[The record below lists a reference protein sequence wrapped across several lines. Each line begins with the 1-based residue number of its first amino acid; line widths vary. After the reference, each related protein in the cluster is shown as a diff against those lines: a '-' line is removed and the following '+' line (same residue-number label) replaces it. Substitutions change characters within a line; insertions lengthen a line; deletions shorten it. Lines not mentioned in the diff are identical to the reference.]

1 MNRPVKRQ
9 SQPQDDSQGVPRAQ
23 TKPQARARHERRGYS
38 GNSASIELER
48 QPRNQALITSSTTWR
63 KYVQANWR
71 SLKQLA
77 DNSTLDSPYQK
88 LVMMVFTPVMPNPQ
102 TKLELLRRLLKQF
115 RYSAPLS
122 KRLTEI
128 YRDRDYT
135 RSAEDLAGRDLA
147 PDNLRSDELVG
158 LDWLIV
164 ATGGL
169 DGSANQGA
177 AAIQFAR
184 NLLETMRD
192 KLNYPSAVRV
202 QAGSISAGGHVIFAG
217 QDVNIV
223 AEHYTGSKAALK
235 NYLSAVRSEW
245 NIPTTTIHPA
255 SQHHSPAMLHQ
266 LYTPVDIWT
275 DQRSFHSVGI
285 EELNARR
292 YQAIEKD
299 MGYVRESV
307 FEVISA
313 HALIVI
319 TGAAGTGKSSLCRF
333 IVTALAYACD
343 PRAERQ
349 DKVKGLEM
357 LGASW
362 IHGPILPI
370 YASLRDF
377 CNSEDLFP
385 SSLAGSTSENLL
397 QYVKRSTGKLGD
409 HLEAYLTG
417 TEPLGGNENA
427 RSAQAE
433 QQARPR
439 HEHGASLTQAPAYG
453 SLLVLDGLDEVY
465 EVEDRIILQRIIENW
480 ADRFPSCRVIVTSR
494 TYAYRHDSR
503 WRLSERFASAELAP
517 FTWTQVKTYI
527 ERWYANVA
535 ENRPSAL
542 GGRAVAGKQSE
553 SMAAD
558 LYKAIR
564 ENRALWPLARQPL
577 MLALLTLIHED
588 YKQLPDKRAELYEHT
603 VELLDRWNIPSP
615 ADKLHE
621 KLANINLD
629 RMRAALKLIAF
640 ELHSEQKSY
649 QRYPTIIDRARLLD
663 KLMQQQSQGGGLGA
677 GIEDVLEYL
686 ATRNGILVADSPNL
700 YRFPHLTIQEYLAA
714 CALLEFYD
722 ECEMPAGLRAHSA
735 EGWIFPENIVAL
747 LCHDYARWRNVA
759 LFSGAIIAAG
769 KWQDMRW
776 QLIDEL
782 LPNRLDQS
790 PSEQSLHCISVA
802 AEIWGESWLKS
813 RTRSQ
818 VNIETHLIRCL
829 KLIHRD
835 ERIDA
840 PERANNH
847 AILTRLAKSQPSRP

>member
-1 MNRPVKRQ
+1 MNRPLP
-9 SQPQDDSQGVPRAQ
+9 SPP
-23 TKPQARARHERRGYS
+23 ARAIAAPART
-38 GNSASIELER
+38 ASSQLMIAS
-48 QPRNQALITSSTTWR
+48 PAAWR
-63 KYVQANWR
+63 EFVQANWAR
-71 SLKQLA
+71 LKRQA
-77 DNSTLDSPYQK
+77 DEAALESPYQK
-88 LVMMVFTPVMPNPQ
+88 LVMMVFAPVMPNPS
-102 TKLELLRRLLKQF
+102 TKLALLRRLLSKF
-115 RYSAPLS
+115 RYCQALS

-128 YRDRDYT
+128 YRDRNYT
-135 RSAEDLAGRDLA
+135 RSAEDLARTELLPEKLND
-147 PDNLRSDELVG
+147 DELIG

-169 DGSANQGA
+169 DGSANQGRQ
-177 AAIQFAR
+177 AILFAR
-184 NLLETMRD
+184 NLLEAMREHRD
-192 KLNYPSAVRV
+192 YPSAVRV

-223 AEHYTGSKAALK
+223 AEHYQGSKSALK
-235 NYLSAVRSEW
+235 SYLGSVRSEW

-255 SQHHSPAMLHQ
+255 SQHHTPAMLHQ

-275 DQRSFHSVGI
+275 DQRQFHTVSV

-292 YQAIEKD
+292 YQAIERD

-313 HALIVI
+313 HPLIVI

-370 YASLRDF
+370 YVSLRDF
-377 CNSEDLFP
+377 ASAPDLFP
-385 SSLAGSTSENLL
+385 GSLRAASSENLL
-397 QYVKRSTGKLGD
+397 NYVKSATGNLAP
-409 HLEAYLTG
+409 HLEAYLTQ
-417 TEPLGGNENA
+417 TD
-427 RSAQAE
+427 
-433 QQARPR
+433 
-439 HEHGASLTQAPAYG
+439 APTHG

-465 EVEDRIILQRIIENW
+465 EAKDRVILQRIIENW
-480 ADRFPSCRVIVTSR
+480 ADRFPSCRVIITSR

-517 FTWTQVKTYI
+517 FTWRQVKTYI
-527 ERWYANVA
+527 ERWYKNVA
-535 ENRPSAL
+535 ETRPSVL
-542 GGRAVAGKQSE
+542 GGRAGAAKQAAL
-553 SMAAD
+553 MAVD
-558 LYKAIR
+558 LNQAIR

-640 ELHSEQKSY
+640 ELHTEQQSY
-649 QRYPTIIDRARLLD
+649 QRYPTVIQRARLLD
-663 KLMQQQSQGGGLGA
+663 KLIEQQSLGGGLGA

-686 ATRNGILVADSPNL
+686 ATRNGILVSDAPNL

-714 CALLEFYD
+714 SALIEFYD
-722 ECEMPAGLRAHSA
+722 ECRMPAGLRPASA
-735 EGWIFPENIVAL
+735 EGWTFPENIVAL
-747 LCHDYARWRNVA
+747 LCHDYARWRNVT
-759 LFSGAIIAAG
+759 LFAGAIIAAG

-782 LPNRLDQS
+782 LPTSLDAAL
-790 PSEQSLHCISVA
+790 SEQELHCISVG

-813 RTRSQ
+813 RTRGQ
-818 VNIETHLIRCL
+818 LVIESHLARCL
-829 KLIHRD
+829 RQIHGD

-840 PERANNH
+840 PERANNYSV
-847 AILTRLAKSQPSRP
+847 LAMISRAQSAAPARR

>member
-1 MNRPVKRQ
+1 MT
-9 SQPQDDSQGVPRAQ
+9 QP
-23 TKPQARARHERRGYS
+23 
-38 GNSASIELER
+38 L
-48 QPRNQALITSSTTWR
+48 RNQPASAIKQAETRSPSQMMIASPSAWR
-63 KYVQANWR
+63 GFVQGNWGK
-71 SLKQLA
+71 LKKLA
-77 DNSTLDSPYQK
+77 DQSTLDSPYQK
-88 LVMMVFTPVMPNPQ
+88 LVMMVFTPVMPNPT
-102 TKLELLRRLLKQF
+102 TKLNLLRRLLKKF
-115 RYSAPLS
+115 RYCDALS
-122 KRLTEI
+122 KRMTEI
-128 YRDRDYT
+128 YRDRNYRRT
-135 RSAEDLAGRDLA
+135 AEELAQHELA
-147 PDNLRSDELVG
+147 PEKLSRDEIVG

-177 AAIQFAR
+177 QAIQFAR
-184 NLLETMRD
+184 TLLEAMREYRD
-192 KLNYPSAVRV
+192 YPSAVRV

-223 AEHYTGSKAALK
+223 AEHYHGNKSALK
-235 NYLSAVRSEW
+235 AYLAAVRTEW
-245 NIPTTTIHPA
+245 DIPTTTIHPA
-255 SQHHSPAMLHQ
+255 SQHHTPAALHQ

-275 DQRSFHSVGI
+275 DQRQFHNVGI

-307 FEVISA
+307 FEVIAA

-319 TGAAGTGKSSLCRF
+319 TGAAGTGKSSLCRY
-333 IVTALAYACD
+333 IVTALAFACD

-349 DKVKGLEM
+349 SKVRGLEM
-357 LGASW
+357 LGPSW

-370 YASLRDF
+370 YVSLRDF
-377 CNSEDLFP
+377 ANTPELFP
-385 SSLAGSTSENLL
+385 KTLGEGSANDLL
-397 QYVKRSTGKLGD
+397 EYVKRATGNLAP
-409 HLEAYLTG
+409 HLEAYLTQSDVP
-417 TEPLGGNENA
+417 T
-427 RSAQAE
+427 
-433 QQARPR
+433 
-439 HEHGASLTQAPAYG
+439 HG

-465 EVEDRIILQRIIENW
+465 EEKDRIILQRIIENW
-480 ADRFPSCRVIVTSR
+480 ADRFPNCRIIVTSR

-517 FTWTQVKTYI
+517 FTWKQVRTYI

-535 ENRPSAL
+535 ENRPSVL
-542 GGRAVAGKQSE
+542 GGRAMASKQAAL
-553 SMAAD
+553 MADD
-558 LYKAIR
+558 LNKTIR
-564 ENRALWPLARQPL
+564 ETRALWPLARQPL

-588 YKQLPDKRAELYEHT
+588 YKQLPNKRAELYEHT

-621 KLANINLD
+621 KLAHINLD

-640 ELHSEQKSY
+640 ELHSEQRST
-649 QRYPTIIDRARLLD
+649 QRYPTIIQRARLLD
-663 KLMQQQSQGGGLGA
+663 KLIEQQSLGGGLGA

-686 ATRNGILVADSPNL
+686 ATRNGILVSDAPNL

-722 ECEMPAGLRAHSA
+722 ECKMPAGLHAPGS
-735 EGWIFPENIVAL
+735 EGWTFPQNVVAL
-747 LCHDYARWRNVA
+747 LCHDYARWRNVV
-759 LFSGAIIAAG
+759 LFAGAIIAAG

-782 LPNRLDQS
+782 LPQNVGAALT
-790 PSEQSLHCISVA
+790 EQDLHCISVA

-818 VNIETHLIRCL
+818 FVIESHLVRCL
-829 KLIHRD
+829 RQIHGD

-840 PERANNH
+840 PERANNYS
-847 AILTRLAKSQPSRP
+847 ILAHLLKNQPARA

>member
-1 MNRPVKRQ
+1 MNRQIVTQAPKAIATA
-9 SQPQDDSQGVPRAQ
+9 SQPGPRPAV
-23 TKPQARARHERRGYS
+23 
-38 GNSASIELER
+38 
-48 QPRNQALITSSTTWR
+48 ITTYDAWR

-71 SLKQLA
+71 ALKRQA
-77 DNSTLDSPYQK
+77 DNSALDSPYQK
-88 LVMMVFTPVMPNPQ
+88 LVMMVFTPVMPTPQ
-102 TKLELLRRLLKQF
+102 TKLTVLRRLLKHY

-128 YRDRDYT
+128 YRDRNYGRT
-135 RSAEDLAGRDLA
+135 AEELAAKDLL
-147 PDNLRSDELVG
+147 PEQLTTDELVG

-169 DGSANQGA
+169 DGSANQGDM
-177 AAIQFAR
+177 AIHFAR
-184 NLLETMRD
+184 HLLEYMRD
-192 KLNYPSAVRV
+192 NRDYPSAVRV

-223 AEHYTGSKAALK
+223 AENYTGNKSALK
-235 NYLSAVRSEW
+235 AYLAGVRSEW

-255 SQHHSPAMLHQ
+255 SQHHTPAMLHQ

-307 FEVISA
+307 FEVVSA
-313 HALIVI
+313 HPLIVI

-357 LGASW
+357 LGPSW

-370 YASLRDF
+370 YVSLRDF
-377 CNSEDLFP
+377 CNSENLFP
-385 SSLAGSTSENLL
+385 QSLQQSSSEHLL
-397 QYVKRSTGKLGD
+397 NYVKQSTGKLAD
-409 HLEAYLTG
+409 HLESYLTQ
-417 TEPLGGNENA
+417 TDVPT
-427 RSAQAE
+427 
-433 QQARPR
+433 
-439 HEHGASLTQAPAYG
+439 HGSM
-453 SLLVLDGLDEVY
+453 LVLDGLDEVY
-465 EVEDRIILQRIIENW
+465 EANDRIILQRIIENW
-480 ADRFPSCRVIVTSR
+480 ADRFPSCRIIVTSR

-517 FTWTQVKTYI
+517 FNWEQVKTYI
-527 ERWYANVA
+527 DRWYANVA
-535 ENRPSAL
+535 VNRPSAL
-542 GGRAVAGKQSE
+542 GGRAVALKQSAL
-553 SMAAD
+553 MAND

-640 ELHSEQKSY
+640 ELHSEQQTY
-649 QRYPTIIDRARLLD
+649 QRYPTIINRARLLD
-663 KLMQQQSQGGGLGA
+663 TLLQQQSQDEGLGA

-686 ATRNGILVADSPNL
+686 ATRNSILVADSPNL

-722 ECEMPAGLRAHSA
+722 ECKMPDGLSPQSA
-735 EGWIFPENIVAL
+735 EGWTFPENVVAL
-747 LCHDYARWRNVA
+747 LSHDYARWRNVV
-759 LFSGAIIAAG
+759 LFAGAIIAAG

-776 QLIDEL
+776 QLIEEL
-782 LPNRLDQS
+782 LPDRLLRNL
-790 PSEQSLHCISVA
+790 SEQSLHCISVA

-818 VNIETHLIRCL
+818 FGIEAHLIQCL
-829 KLIHRD
+829 QLIQRD

-840 PERANNH
+840 PERANNQ
-847 AILTRLAKSQPSRP
+847 AVLTKLVRYHSARSKA

>member
-1 MNRPVKRQ
+1 MNRQIPPSPANAITAKARAAPSQMMITSPAAWRKFVQSNWANLKRQ
-9 SQPQDDSQGVPRAQ
+9 ADSA
-23 TKPQARARHERRGYS
+23 A
-38 GNSASIELER
+38 
-48 QPRNQALITSSTTWR
+48 
-63 KYVQANWR
+63 
-71 SLKQLA
+71 
-77 DNSTLDSPYQK
+77 LDSPYQK
-88 LVMMVFTPVMPNPQ
+88 LVMMVFVPVMPNP
-102 TKLELLRRLLKQF
+102 TSKLTLLRRLLKKY
-115 RYSAPLS
+115 RYCEALS
-122 KRLTEI
+122 KRMTEI
-128 YRDRDYT
+128 YRDRNYS
-135 RSAEDLAGRDLA
+135 RSAEDLARNDLV
-147 PDNLRSDELVG
+147 PEKLDTEELIG

-169 DGSANQGA
+169 DGSANQGRQ
-177 AAIQFAR
+177 AIQFAR
-184 NLLETMRD
+184 NLLETMREQRD
-192 KLNYPSAVRV
+192 YPSAVRV

-223 AEHYTGSKAALK
+223 AEHYHGNKSALK
-235 NYLSAVRSEW
+235 AYLAAVRSEW

-255 SQHHSPAMLHQ
+255 SQHHTPAMLHQ

-275 DQRSFHSVGI
+275 DQRQFHAVSD

-292 YQAIEKD
+292 FQAIERD

-307 FEVISA
+307 LEVISA
-313 HALIVI
+313 HPLIVI

-333 IVTALAYACD
+333 IVSALAYACD

-370 YASLRDF
+370 YVSLRDF
-377 CNSEDLFP
+377 ANSPELFP
-385 SSLAGSTSENLL
+385 KSLSAATSEPLLNYVQSATGNLAP
-397 QYVKRSTGKLGD
+397 
-409 HLEAYLTG
+409 HLEAYLTQ
-417 TEPLGGNENA
+417 TDVPT
-427 RSAQAE
+427 
-433 QQARPR
+433 
-439 HEHGASLTQAPAYG
+439 HG
-453 SLLVLDGLDEVY
+453 SLIVLDGLDEVY
-465 EVEDRIILQRIIENW
+465 EERDRVILQRIIENW
-480 ADRFPSCRVIVTSR
+480 VDRFPNCRVIVTSR

-517 FTWTQVKTYI
+517 FTWKQVKTYI

-535 ENRPSAL
+535 ETRPSVL
-542 GGRAVAGKQSE
+542 GGRAVAAKQGAL
-553 SMAAD
+553 MAAD
-558 LYKAIR
+558 LNKAIR

-621 KLANINLD
+621 KLANIDLD

-640 ELHSEQKSY
+640 ELHSEQQTY
-649 QRYPTIIDRARLLD
+649 QRYPTIIQRARLLD
-663 KLMQQQSQGGGLGA
+663 KLIEQQSLGSGLGA

-686 ATRNGILVADSPNL
+686 ATRNGILVSDAPNL

-714 CALLEFYD
+714 SALIEFYD
-722 ECEMPAGLRAHSA
+722 ECRMPPELRPASA
-735 EGWIFPENIVAL
+735 EGWTFPENIVAL
-747 LCHDYARWRNVA
+747 LCHDYARWRNVV
-759 LFSGAIIAAG
+759 LFAGAIIAAG

-782 LPNRLDQS
+782 LPTRLNG
-790 PSEQSLHCISVA
+790 PLAEQVLHCISVA

-818 VNIETHLIRCL
+818 LIIETHLARCL
-829 KLIHRD
+829 RHIHGD

-840 PERANNH
+840 PERANNY
-847 AILTRLAKSQPSRP
+847 AVLSLIARSQASRA

>member
-1 MNRPVKRQ
+1 MNRPIQQYPAKAITRSAQSAPSQMMITSPAAWRSFVQTNWAQLKRQ
-9 SQPQDDSQGVPRAQ
+9 ADSA
-23 TKPQARARHERRGYS
+23 A
-38 GNSASIELER
+38 LE
-48 QPRNQALITSSTTWR
+48 
-63 KYVQANWR
+63 
-71 SLKQLA
+71 
-77 DNSTLDSPYQK
+77 SPYQK
-88 LVMMVFTPVMPNPQ
+88 LVMMVFAPVMPNPS
-102 TKLELLRRLLKQF
+102 TKLTLLRRLLKKF
-115 RYSAPLS
+115 RYCESLS
-122 KRLTEI
+122 KRMTEI
-128 YRDRDYT
+128 YRDRNYGRT
-135 RSAEDLAGRDLA
+135 AEELARNELVA
-147 PDNLRSDELVG
+147 EKLNTDELTG

-169 DGSANQGA
+169 DGSANQGRQ
-177 AAIQFAR
+177 AIQFAR
-184 NLLETMRD
+184 NLLETMREQRD
-192 KLNYPSAVRV
+192 YPSAVRV

-223 AEHYTGSKAALK
+223 AEHYHGNKSALK
-235 NYLSAVRSEW
+235 AYLAAVRSEW

-255 SQHHSPAMLHQ
+255 SQHHTPAMLHQ

-275 DQRSFHSVGI
+275 DQRQFHNVGD

-292 YQAIEKD
+292 YQAIERD

-313 HALIVI
+313 NPLIVI

-370 YASLRDF
+370 YVSLRDF
-377 CNSEDLFP
+377 ASSPDLFP
-385 SSLAGSTSENLL
+385 KSLGAASSEQLL
-397 QYVKRSTGKLGD
+397 NYVKNATGNLAP
-409 HLEAYLTG
+409 HLEAYLTQSDVP
-417 TEPLGGNENA
+417 T
-427 RSAQAE
+427 
-433 QQARPR
+433 
-439 HEHGASLTQAPAYG
+439 HG
-453 SLLVLDGLDEVY
+453 SLIVLDGLDEVY
-465 EVEDRIILQRIIENW
+465 EENDRIILQRIIENW
-480 ADRFPSCRVIVTSR
+480 ADRFPSCRTIVTSR

-517 FTWTQVKTYI
+517 FTWQQVKSYI

-535 ENRPSAL
+535 ETRPSVL
-542 GGRAVAGKQSE
+542 GGRAVAVKQGAL
-553 SMAAD
+553 MAAD
-558 LYKAIR
+558 LNQAIR

-640 ELHSEQKSY
+640 ELHSEQQTY
-649 QRYPTIIDRARLLD
+649 QRYPTIVQRARLLD
-663 KLMQQQSQGGGLGA
+663 KLIEQQSFGGGLGA

-686 ATRNGILVADSPNL
+686 ATRNGILVSDAPNL

-714 CALLEFYD
+714 SALIEFYD
-722 ECEMPAGLRAHSA
+722 ECRMPSGLRSHNA
-735 EGWIFPENIVAL
+735 EGWTFPENIVAL

-759 LFSGAIIAAG
+759 LFAGAIIAAG

-782 LPNRLDQS
+782 LPTRLDA
-790 PSEQSLHCISVA
+790 PLSEQELHCISVG

-818 VNIETHLIRCL
+818 LVIETHLVRCL
-829 KLIHRD
+829 RHIHGD

-840 PERANNH
+840 PERANNY
-847 AILTRLAKSQPSRP
+847 AVLAQIKRGQAARA

>member
-1 MNRPVKRQ
+1 MDKSAGQ
-9 SQPQDDSQGVPRAQ
+9 QPPRTIAKAAQ
-23 TKPQARARHERRGYS
+23 PARS
-38 GNSASIELER
+38 
-48 QPRNQALITSSTTWR
+48 PALITSSPIWR
-63 KYVQANWR
+63 KFVQTNWR
-71 SLKQLA
+71 GLKRLA
-77 DNSTLDSPYQK
+77 DKSTLGSPYQK
-88 LVMMVFTPVMPNPQ
+88 LVMMVFTPVMPNPK
-102 TKLELLRRLLKQF
+102 TKLTVLRRLLKQF

-135 RSAEDLAGRDLA
+135 RTAEHLASEELA
-147 PDNLRSDELVG
+147 PANLNTEELIG

-169 DGSANQGA
+169 DGSAEQGTM
-177 AAIQFAR
+177 AIQFAR
-184 NLLETMRD
+184 NLLETMRENRD
-192 KLNYPSAVRV
+192 YPSAVRV
-202 QAGSISAGGHVIFAG
+202 QAGTISAGGHVIFAG

-223 AEHYTGSKAALK
+223 ADHYTGNKAALK
-235 NYLSAVRSEW
+235 SYLAAVRTEW

-255 SQHHSPAMLHQ
+255 SQHHTPAMLHQ

-275 DQRSFHSVGI
+275 DQRSFNSVGI

-307 FEVISA
+307 LEVISA
-313 HALIVI
+313 HPHIVI

-343 PRAERQ
+343 PRAERH
-349 DKVKGLEM
+349 DKVKGLDM

-370 YASLRDF
+370 YVSLRDF
-377 CNSEDLFP
+377 CNTEESFP
-385 SSLAGSTSENLL
+385 RSLAASSSENLL
-397 QYVKRSTGKLGD
+397 NYIKGTTGNLAD
-409 HLEAYLTG
+409 HLEAYLTQ
-417 TEPLGGNENA
+417 TDVPT
-427 RSAQAE
+427 
-433 QQARPR
+433 
-439 HEHGASLTQAPAYG
+439 HG

-465 EVEDRIILQRIIENW
+465 EADDRIILQRIIENW
-480 ADRFPSCRVIVTSR
+480 ADRFPNCRVIVTSR

-517 FTWTQVKTYI
+517 FTWNQVKTYI

-535 ENRPSAL
+535 ETRPSVL
-542 GGRAVAGKQSE
+542 GGRFIAEKHAA
-553 SMAAD
+553 SMATD
-558 LYKAIR
+558 LYKTIR
-564 ENRALWPLARQPL
+564 ENRSLWPLARQPL

-621 KLANINLD
+621 KLSNINLD

-640 ELHSEQKSY
+640 ELHSEQQTY

-663 KLMQQQSQGGGLGA
+663 KLLQQQSQGGGLGA

-686 ATRNGILVADSPNL
+686 ATRNSILVADSHNL

-722 ECEMPAGLRAHSA
+722 ECKMPAGLPAPSTD
-735 EGWIFPENIVAL
+735 GWTFPENIVAL
-747 LCHDYARWRNVA
+747 LCHDYARWRNVV
-759 LFSGAIIAAG
+759 LFAGAIIAAG

-782 LPNRLDQS
+782 LPTTLDQCLT
-790 PSEQSLHCISVA
+790 EQTLHCISVA

-818 VNIETHLIRCL
+818 FIIEAHLIRCL
-829 KLIHRD
+829 RLIDGD

-840 PERANNH
+840 PERATNQ
-847 AILTRLAKSQPSRP
+847 AILTKIAKHQAARKQQ

>member
-1 MNRPVKRQ
+1 MNRPIQQDPAKALTRSAQSAPSQMMITSPAAWRSFVQTNWAHLKRQ
-9 SQPQDDSQGVPRAQ
+9 
-23 TKPQARARHERRGYS
+23 
-38 GNSASIELER
+38 
-48 QPRNQALITSSTTWR
+48 
-63 KYVQANWR
+63 
-71 SLKQLA
+71 A
-77 DNSTLDSPYQK
+77 DNAALESPYQK
-88 LVMMVFTPVMPNPQ
+88 LVMMVFAPVMPNPS
-102 TKLELLRRLLKQF
+102 TKLTLLRRLLKKF
-115 RYSAPLS
+115 RYCESLS
-122 KRLTEI
+122 KRMTEI
-128 YRDRDYT
+128 YRDRNYART
-135 RSAEDLAGRDLA
+135 AEELARNELVADKL
-147 PDNLRSDELVG
+147 NTDELIG

-169 DGSANQGA
+169 DGSANQGRQ
-177 AAIQFAR
+177 AIQFAR
-184 NLLETMRD
+184 NLLETMREQGD
-192 KLNYPSAVRV
+192 YPSAVRV

-223 AEHYTGSKAALK
+223 AEHYHGNKSALK
-235 NYLSAVRSEW
+235 AYLAAVRSEW

-255 SQHHSPAMLHQ
+255 SQHHTPAMLHQ

-275 DQRSFHSVGI
+275 DQRQFHNVGD

-292 YQAIEKD
+292 YQAIERD

-313 HALIVI
+313 NPLVVI
-319 TGAAGTGKSSLCRF
+319 TGAAGTGKSSLCRY

-370 YASLRDF
+370 YVSLRDF
-377 CNSEDLFP
+377 ANSPDLFP
-385 SSLAGSTSENLL
+385 KSLSAASSEQLL
-397 QYVKRSTGKLGD
+397 HYVKNATGNLAP
-409 HLEAYLTG
+409 HLEAYLTQSDVP
-417 TEPLGGNENA
+417 T
-427 RSAQAE
+427 
-433 QQARPR
+433 
-439 HEHGASLTQAPAYG
+439 HG
-453 SLLVLDGLDEVY
+453 SLIVLDGLDEVY
-465 EVEDRIILQRIIENW
+465 DENDRIILQRIIENW
-480 ADRFPSCRVIVTSR
+480 ADRFPSCRIIVTSR

-517 FTWTQVKTYI
+517 FTWQQVKSYI

-535 ENRPSAL
+535 ETRPSVL
-542 GGRAVAGKQSE
+542 GGRAVAARQGAL
-553 SMAAD
+553 MAAD
-558 LYKAIR
+558 LNQAIR

-621 KLANINLD
+621 KLASINLD

-640 ELHSEQKSY
+640 ELHSEQKTY
-649 QRYPTIIDRARLLD
+649 QRYPTIIQRARLLD
-663 KLMQQQSQGGGLGA
+663 KLIEQQSFGGGLGA

-686 ATRNGILVADSPNL
+686 ATRNSILVSDAPNL

-714 CALLEFYD
+714 SALIEFYD
-722 ECEMPAGLRAHSA
+722 ECRMPAGLRPFNA
-735 EGWIFPENIVAL
+735 EGWTFPENIVAL

-759 LFSGAIIAAG
+759 LFAGAIIAAG

-782 LPNRLDQS
+782 LPTRLDA
-790 PSEQSLHCISVA
+790 PLSEQELHCISVG

-818 VNIETHLIRCL
+818 LVIETHLVRCL
-829 KLIHRD
+829 RHIHGD

-840 PERANNH
+840 PERANNY
-847 AILTRLAKSQPSRP
+847 AVLAQISRNQAARA

>member
-1 MNRPVKRQ
+1 MNRPIQKYPAKAIVRTAETAP
-9 SQPQDDSQGVPRAQ
+9 SQMMITTPA
-23 TKPQARARHERRGYS
+23 AWRGF
-38 GNSASIELER
+38 
-48 QPRNQALITSSTTWR
+48 
-63 KYVQANWR
+63 VQANWAQ
-71 SLKQLA
+71 LKRQA
-77 DNSTLDSPYQK
+77 DDAVLDSPYQK
-88 LVMMVFTPVMPNPQ
+88 LVMMVFAPVMPNPN
-102 TKLELLRRLLKQF
+102 TKLTLLRRLLKKF
-115 RYSAPLS
+115 RYCESLS
-122 KRLTEI
+122 KRMTEI
-128 YRDRDYT
+128 YRDRNYART
-135 RSAEDLAGRDLA
+135 AEELARS
-147 PDNLRSDELVG
+147 ELVPDKLNTDEQIG

-169 DGSANQGA
+169 DGSANQGRQ
-177 AAIQFAR
+177 AIQFAR
-184 NLLETMRD
+184 NLLEAMREHSD
-192 KLNYPSAVRV
+192 YPSAVRV

-223 AEHYTGSKAALK
+223 AEHYHGNKSALK
-235 NYLSAVRSEW
+235 AYLAAVRSEW

-266 LYTPVDIWT
+266 LYTPADIWT
-275 DQRSFHSVGI
+275 DQRQFHNVGD

-292 YQAIEKD
+292 YQAIERD

-313 HALIVI
+313 NPLIVI
-319 TGAAGTGKSSLCRF
+319 TGAAGTGKSSLGRF

-370 YASLRDF
+370 YVSLRDF
-377 CNSEDLFP
+377 ASSPDLFP
-385 SSLAGSTSENLL
+385 KSLAAASSEQLL
-397 QYVKRSTGKLGD
+397 HYVKTATGNLAP
-409 HLEAYLTG
+409 HLEAYLTQSDVP
-417 TEPLGGNENA
+417 T
-427 RSAQAE
+427 
-433 QQARPR
+433 
-439 HEHGASLTQAPAYG
+439 HG
-453 SLLVLDGLDEVY
+453 SLIVLDGLDEVY
-465 EVEDRIILQRIIENW
+465 EESDRVILQRIIENW
-480 ADRFPSCRVIVTSR
+480 ADRFPSCRIIVTSR

-517 FTWTQVKTYI
+517 FTWQQVKSYI

-535 ENRPSAL
+535 ETRPGVL
-542 GGRAVAGKQSE
+542 GGRAVAARQGAL
-553 SMAAD
+553 MAAD
-558 LYKAIR
+558 LNQAIR

-640 ELHSEQKSY
+640 ELHSEQQTY
-649 QRYPTIIDRARLLD
+649 QRYPTIVQRARLLD
-663 KLMQQQSQGGGLGA
+663 KLIEQQSFGGGLGA

-686 ATRNGILVADSPNL
+686 ATRNGILVSDAPNL

-714 CALLEFYD
+714 SALIEFYD
-722 ECEMPAGLRAHSA
+722 ECRMPFGLRPHSA
-735 EGWIFPENIVAL
+735 EGWTFPENIVAL

-759 LFSGAIIAAG
+759 LFAGAIIAAG

-782 LPNRLDQS
+782 LPTRLDA
-790 PSEQSLHCISVA
+790 PLSEQELHCISVG

-818 VNIETHLIRCL
+818 LVIERHLVRCL
-829 KLIHRD
+829 RHIHGD

-840 PERANNH
+840 PERANNY
-847 AILTRLAKSQPSRP
+847 AVLAQITRSQAARA

>member
-1 MNRPVKRQ
+1 MNRPVQKYPAKAITAPARTAPSQMMITSPAAWRSFVQTNWSDLKRQ
-9 SQPQDDSQGVPRAQ
+9 
-23 TKPQARARHERRGYS
+23 
-38 GNSASIELER
+38 
-48 QPRNQALITSSTTWR
+48 
-63 KYVQANWR
+63 
-71 SLKQLA
+71 A
-77 DNSTLDSPYQK
+77 DNAGLESPYQK
-88 LVMMVFTPVMPNPQ
+88 LVMMVFAPVMPNPT
-102 TKLELLRRLLKQF
+102 TKLTLLRRLLKKF
-115 RYSAPLS
+115 RYCESLS
-122 KRLTEI
+122 KRMTTV
-128 YRDRDYT
+128 YRDRNYSRT
-135 RSAEDLAGRDLA
+135 AEDLARNELL
-147 PDNLRSDELVG
+147 PEKLNSDELIG

-169 DGSANQGA
+169 DGSANQGRQ
-177 AAIQFAR
+177 AIQFAR
-184 NLLETMRD
+184 NLLETMREYRD
-192 KLNYPSAVRV
+192 YPSAVRV

-223 AEHYTGSKAALK
+223 AERYHGNKSALK
-235 NYLSAVRSEW
+235 GYLAAVRSEW

-255 SQHHSPAMLHQ
+255 SQHHTPTMLHQ

-275 DQRSFHSVGI
+275 DQRQFHNVGV

-292 YQAIEKD
+292 YQAIERD
-299 MGYVRESV
+299 MDYVRESV

-313 HALIVI
+313 HPLIVI

-343 PRAERQ
+343 PRAEQQ

-370 YASLRDF
+370 YVSLRDF
-377 CNSEDLFP
+377 ANTPDLFP
-385 SSLAGSTSENLL
+385 KSLSAASSEQLL
-397 QYVKRSTGKLGD
+397 NYVKNATGNLAP
-409 HLEAYLTG
+409 HLEAYLTQSDVP
-417 TEPLGGNENA
+417 T
-427 RSAQAE
+427 
-433 QQARPR
+433 
-439 HEHGASLTQAPAYG
+439 HG

-465 EVEDRIILQRIIENW
+465 EEKDRIILQRIIENW
-480 ADRFPSCRVIVTSR
+480 ANRFPNCRIIVTSR

-517 FTWTQVKTYI
+517 FTWQQVKTYI

-535 ENRPSAL
+535 ETRPSVL
-542 GGRAVAGKQSE
+542 GGRAVAAKQGAL
-553 SMAAD
+553 MAAD
-558 LYKAIR
+558 LNQAIR

-640 ELHSEQKSY
+640 ELHSEQQSY
-649 QRYPTIIDRARLLD
+649 QRYPTIIQRARLLD
-663 KLMQQQSQGGGLGA
+663 KLIEQQSLGGGLGA

-686 ATRNGILVADSPNL
+686 ATRNGILVSDAPDL

-714 CALLEFYD
+714 SALIEFYD
-722 ECEMPAGLRAHSA
+722 ECRMPPELRPDSA
-735 EGWIFPENIVAL
+735 EGWTFPENIVAL
-747 LCHDYARWRNVA
+747 LCHDYARWRNVV
-759 LFSGAIIAAG
+759 LFAGAIIAAG

-782 LPNRLDQS
+782 LPTRLNG
-790 PSEQSLHCISVA
+790 PLSEQALHCISVG

-813 RTRSQ
+813 RTRGQ
-818 VNIETHLIRCL
+818 LIIEAHLVRCL
-829 KLIHRD
+829 HHIHGD

-840 PERANNH
+840 PERANNY
-847 AILTRLAKSQPSRP
+847 AVLSLISRSQATRA

>member
-1 MNRPVKRQ
+1 MT
-9 SQPQDDSQGVPRAQ
+9 QP
-23 TKPQARARHERRGYS
+23 
-38 GNSASIELER
+38 L
-48 QPRNQALITSSTTWR
+48 RNQPASAIKQAETRSPSQMMIASPSAWR
-63 KYVQANWR
+63 GFVQGNWVK
-71 SLKQLA
+71 LKKLA
-77 DNSTLDSPYQK
+77 DQSTLDSPYQK
-88 LVMMVFTPVMPNPQ
+88 LVMMVFTPVMPNPT
-102 TKLELLRRLLKQF
+102 TKLNLLRRLLKKF
-115 RYSAPLS
+115 RYCDALS
-122 KRLTEI
+122 KRMTEI
-128 YRDRDYT
+128 YRDRNYRRT
-135 RSAEDLAGRDLA
+135 AEELARHELA
-147 PDNLRSDELVG
+147 PEKLSRDEIVG

-177 AAIQFAR
+177 QAIQFAR
-184 NLLETMRD
+184 TLLEAMREYRD
-192 KLNYPSAVRV
+192 YPSAVRV

-223 AEHYTGSKAALK
+223 AEHYHGNKSALK
-235 NYLSAVRSEW
+235 AYLAAVRTEW
-245 NIPTTTIHPA
+245 DIPTTTIHPA
-255 SQHHSPAMLHQ
+255 SQHHTPAALHQ

-275 DQRSFHSVGI
+275 DQRQFHNVGI

-307 FEVISA
+307 FEVIAA

-319 TGAAGTGKSSLCRF
+319 TGAAGTGKSSLCRY
-333 IVTALAYACD
+333 IVTALAFACD

-349 DKVKGLEM
+349 SKVRGLEM
-357 LGASW
+357 LGPSW

-370 YASLRDF
+370 YVSLRDF
-377 CNSEDLFP
+377 ANTPELFP
-385 SSLAGSTSENLL
+385 KTLGEGSANHLL
-397 QYVKRSTGKLGD
+397 EYVKRATGNLAP
-409 HLEAYLTG
+409 HLEAYLTQSDVP
-417 TEPLGGNENA
+417 T
-427 RSAQAE
+427 
-433 QQARPR
+433 
-439 HEHGASLTQAPAYG
+439 HG

-465 EVEDRIILQRIIENW
+465 EEKDRIILQRIIENW
-480 ADRFPSCRVIVTSR
+480 ADRFPNCRIIVTSR

-517 FTWTQVKTYI
+517 FTWKQVRTYI

-535 ENRPSAL
+535 ENRPSVL
-542 GGRAVAGKQSE
+542 GGRAMASKQAAL
-553 SMAAD
+553 MADD
-558 LYKAIR
+558 LNKTIR
-564 ENRALWPLARQPL
+564 ETRALWPLARQPL

-588 YKQLPDKRAELYEHT
+588 YKQLPNKRAELYEHT

-621 KLANINLD
+621 KLAHINLD

-640 ELHSEQKSY
+640 ELHSEQRST
-649 QRYPTIIDRARLLD
+649 QRYPTIIQRARLLD
-663 KLMQQQSQGGGLGA
+663 KLIEQQSLGGGLGA

-686 ATRNGILVADSPNL
+686 ATRNGILVSDAPNL

-722 ECEMPAGLRAHSA
+722 ECKMPAGLHAPGS
-735 EGWIFPENIVAL
+735 EGWTFPQNVVAL
-747 LCHDYARWRNVA
+747 LCHDYARWRNVV
-759 LFSGAIIAAG
+759 LFAGAIIAAG

-782 LPNRLDQS
+782 LPQNVGAALT
-790 PSEQSLHCISVA
+790 EQDLHCISVA

-818 VNIETHLIRCL
+818 FVIESHLVRCL
-829 KLIHRD
+829 RQIHGD

-840 PERANNH
+840 PERANNYS
-847 AILTRLAKSQPSRP
+847 ILAHLLKNQPARA

>member
-1 MNRPVKRQ
+1 MNRPIQQYPAKALARSTQSAPSQMMIASPAAWRSFVQTNWAQLKRQ
-9 SQPQDDSQGVPRAQ
+9 ADSA
-23 TKPQARARHERRGYS
+23 A
-38 GNSASIELER
+38 LE
-48 QPRNQALITSSTTWR
+48 
-63 KYVQANWR
+63 
-71 SLKQLA
+71 
-77 DNSTLDSPYQK
+77 SPYQK
-88 LVMMVFTPVMPNPQ
+88 LVMMVFAPVMPNPS
-102 TKLELLRRLLKQF
+102 TKLTLLRRLLKKF
-115 RYSAPLS
+115 RYCDSLS
-122 KRLTEI
+122 KRMTEI
-128 YRDRDYT
+128 YRDRNYART
-135 RSAEDLAGRDLA
+135 AEELARNELVA
-147 PDNLRSDELVG
+147 EKLNTDELIG

-169 DGSANQGA
+169 DGSANQGRQ
-177 AAIQFAR
+177 AIQFAR
-184 NLLETMRD
+184 NLLETMREQRD
-192 KLNYPSAVRV
+192 YPSAVRV

-223 AEHYTGSKAALK
+223 AERYHGNKSALK
-235 NYLSAVRSEW
+235 AYLAAVRSEW

-255 SQHHSPAMLHQ
+255 SQHHTPAMLHQ

-275 DQRSFHSVGI
+275 DQRQFHNVGD

-292 YQAIEKD
+292 YQAIERD

-313 HALIVI
+313 NPLIVI

-333 IVTALAYACD
+333 IATALAYACD

-362 IHGPILPI
+362 IHGPILPV
-370 YASLRDF
+370 YVSLRDF
-377 CNSEDLFP
+377 ANSPDLFP
-385 SSLAGSTSENLL
+385 KSLAPASSEQLLNYLKNATGNLAP
-397 QYVKRSTGKLGD
+397 
-409 HLEAYLTG
+409 HLEAYLTQ
-417 TEPLGGNENA
+417 
-427 RSAQAE
+427 SD
-433 QQARPR
+433 
-439 HEHGASLTQAPAYG
+439 APTHG
-453 SLLVLDGLDEVY
+453 SLMVLDGLDEVY
-465 EVEDRIILQRIIENW
+465 EESDRIILQRIIENW
-480 ADRFPSCRVIVTSR
+480 ADRFPSCRIIVTSR

-517 FTWTQVKTYI
+517 FTWQQVKSYI

-535 ENRPSAL
+535 ETRPSVL
-542 GGRAVAGKQSE
+542 GGRAVAARQGAL
-553 SMAAD
+553 MAAD
-558 LYKAIR
+558 LNQAIR

-621 KLANINLD
+621 KLASINLD

-640 ELHSEQKSY
+640 ELHSEQQTY
-649 QRYPTIIDRARLLD
+649 QRYPTIIQRARLLD
-663 KLMQQQSQGGGLGA
+663 KLIEQQSFGGGLGA

-686 ATRNGILVADSPNL
+686 ATRNGILVSDAPNL
-700 YRFPHLTIQEYLAA
+700 YRFPHLSIQEYLAA
-714 CALLEFYD
+714 SALIEFYD
-722 ECEMPAGLRAHSA
+722 ECKMPSGLQPQNA
-735 EGWIFPENIVAL
+735 EVWTFPENIVAL

-759 LFSGAIIAAG
+759 LFAGAIIAAG

-782 LPNRLDQS
+782 MPPRLDA
-790 PSEQSLHCISVA
+790 PLSEQELHCISVG

-818 VNIETHLIRCL
+818 LVIETHLVRCL
-829 KLIHRD
+829 RHIHGD

-840 PERANNH
+840 PERANNF
-847 AILTRLAKSQPSRP
+847 AVLAQISRDQAARA

>member
-1 MNRPVKRQ
+1 MATRSLPGGQKRQ
-9 SQPQDDSQGVPRAQ
+9 RASLSPSQSTPGGISRSATKALAARPKAQSPALVTSAAAWRSAVQG
-23 TKPQARARHERRGYS
+23 
-38 GNSASIELER
+38 
-48 QPRNQALITSSTTWR
+48 
-63 KYVQANWR
+63 NWR
-71 SLKQLA
+71 SLKKAADRSSLA
-77 DNSTLDSPYQK
+77 SPYQK
-88 LVMMVFTPVMPNPQ
+88 LVMMVFTPVMPTPQ
-102 TKLELLRRLLKQF
+102 TKLSLLRRLLKGF
-115 RYSAPLS
+115 RYSAGLS

-128 YRDRDYT
+128 YRDRNYART
-135 RSAEDLAGRDLA
+135 PEALAAHDLL
-147 PDNLRSDELVG
+147 PEKLSKEELVG

-169 DGSANQGA
+169 DGSTSQGEQ
-177 AAIQFAR
+177 AIQFAR
-184 NLLETMRD
+184 NLLETMREQSD
-192 KLNYPSAVRV
+192 YPSAVRV
-202 QAGSISAGGHVIFAG
+202 QAGTISAGGHVIFAG

-223 AEHYTGSKAALK
+223 AEHYSGSKAALK
-235 NYLSAVRSEW
+235 SYLAGVRSEW

-255 SQHHSPAMLHQ
+255 SQHHTRAMLHQ

-275 DQRSFHSVGI
+275 DQRSFNAVGI

-313 HALIVI
+313 HPLIVI
-319 TGAAGTGKSSLCRF
+319 TGAAGTGKSSLCRY

-349 DKVKGLEM
+349 DKVKGLDM
-357 LGASW
+357 LGPSW

-370 YASLRDF
+370 YVSLRDF
-377 CNSEDLFP
+377 CNTASLFP
-385 SSLAGSTSENLL
+385 RSPQQASAQGLLDYIMGATGNLA
-397 QYVKRSTGKLGD
+397 Q
-409 HLEAYLTG
+409 HLEAYLTQ
-417 TEPLGGNENA
+417 TDVPT
-427 RSAQAE
+427 
-433 QQARPR
+433 
-439 HEHGASLTQAPAYG
+439 HG

-465 EVEDRIILQRIIENW
+465 QAGDRIILQRIIENW
-480 ADRFPSCRVIVTSR
+480 ADRFPNCRVIVTSR

-503 WRLSERFASAELAP
+503 WRLSGRFASAELAP
-517 FTWTQVKTYI
+517 FTWQQVKTYI
-527 ERWYANVA
+527 DRWYANVA
-535 ENRPSAL
+535 ESRPSVL
-542 GGRAVAGKQSE
+542 GGRAGAGKQAGL
-553 SMAAD
+553 MAAD
-558 LYKAIR
+558 LYQAIR

-588 YKQLPDKRAELYEHT
+588 YRQLPDKRAELYEHT

-615 ADKLHE
+615 GDILHE

-640 ELHSEQKSY
+640 ELHSKQQTF
-649 QRYPTIIDRARLLD
+649 QRYPKIIERARLLD
-663 KLMQQQSQGGGLGA
+663 KLLQQQSQGGGLGA

-686 ATRNGILVADSPNL
+686 ATRNGILVADAPDL

-722 ECEMPAGLRAHSA
+722 ECAMPPELRPQSP
-735 EGWIFPENIVAL
+735 EGWTFPENVVAL

-759 LFSGAIIAAG
+759 LFAGAIIAAG

-782 LPNRLDQS
+782 LPNRLDATL
-790 PSEQSLHCISVA
+790 PEQSLHCISVA
-802 AEIWGESWLKS
+802 AEIWSESWLKS

-818 VNIETHLIRCL
+818 YTIEAHLIRCL
-829 KLIHRD
+829 KLIQRD

-847 AILTRLAKSQPSRP
+847 AVLTRLARSHAARPRKS

>member
-1 MNRPVKRQ
+1 MNRQIQPSPAKAITAPARAAPSQLMITSPAAWRSFVQSNWANLKRQ
-9 SQPQDDSQGVPRAQ
+9 
-23 TKPQARARHERRGYS
+23 
-38 GNSASIELER
+38 
-48 QPRNQALITSSTTWR
+48 
-63 KYVQANWR
+63 
-71 SLKQLA
+71 A
-77 DNSTLDSPYQK
+77 DGAALDSPYQK
-88 LVMMVFTPVMPNPQ
+88 LVMMVFAPVVPNPT
-102 TKLELLRRLLKQF
+102 TKLTLLRRLLKKF
-115 RYSAPLS
+115 RYCEALS
-122 KRLTEI
+122 KRMTEI
-128 YRDRDYT
+128 YRDRNYT
-135 RSAEDLAGRDLA
+135 RSAEDLAKNDLV
-147 PDNLRSDELVG
+147 PDKLDTDELIG

-164 ATGGL
+164 ANGGL

-177 AAIQFAR
+177 QAILFAR
-184 NLLETMRD
+184 NLLETMREHRD
-192 KLNYPSAVRV
+192 YPSAVRV

-223 AEHYTGSKAALK
+223 AEHYHGNKSALK
-235 NYLSAVRSEW
+235 AYLAAARSEW

-255 SQHHSPAMLHQ
+255 SQHHTPAMLHQ

-275 DQRSFHSVGI
+275 DQRQFHSVSV

-292 YQAIEKD
+292 FQAIERD

-307 FEVISA
+307 LEVISA
-313 HALIVI
+313 HPLIVI

-333 IVTALAYACD
+333 IVSALAYACD

-357 LGASW
+357 LGPSW

-370 YASLRDF
+370 YVSLRDF
-377 CNSEDLFP
+377 ANSPDLFP
-385 SSLAGSTSENLL
+385 KSMSAAASQHLL
-397 QYVKRSTGKLGD
+397 NYVKTATGNLAP
-409 HLEAYLTG
+409 HLEAYLTQ
-417 TEPLGGNENA
+417 TDVPT
-427 RSAQAE
+427 
-433 QQARPR
+433 
-439 HEHGASLTQAPAYG
+439 HG

-465 EVEDRIILQRIIENW
+465 EENDRIILQRIIENW
-480 ADRFPSCRVIVTSR
+480 ADRFPNCRVIVTSR

-517 FTWTQVKTYI
+517 FTWQQVKTYI

-535 ENRPSAL
+535 ETRPSVL
-542 GGRAVAGKQSE
+542 GGRAGAAKQGAL
-553 SMAAD
+553 MAAD
-558 LYKAIR
+558 LNKAIR

-621 KLANINLD
+621 KLANIDLD

-640 ELHSEQKSY
+640 ELHSEQQTY
-649 QRYPTIIDRARLLD
+649 QRYPTIIQRARLLD
-663 KLMQQQSQGGGLGA
+663 KLIEQQSLGSGLGA

-686 ATRNGILVADSPNL
+686 ATRNGILVSDAPNL

-714 CALLEFYD
+714 SALIEFYD
-722 ECEMPAGLRAHSA
+722 ECRMPPELRNPSS
-735 EGWIFPENIVAL
+735 EGWTFPENIVAL
-747 LCHDYARWRNVA
+747 LCHDYARWRNVV
-759 LFSGAIIAAG
+759 LFAGAIIAAG
-769 KWQDMRW
+769 KWQAMRW

-782 LPNRLDQS
+782 LPTRLDG
-790 PSEQSLHCISVA
+790 PLAEQVLHCISAA

-818 VNIETHLIRCL
+818 LIIETHLVRSL
-829 KLIHRD
+829 RHIHGD

-840 PERANNH
+840 PERANNY
-847 AILTRLAKSQPSRP
+847 AVLALMTRSQASRA

>member
-1 MNRPVKRQ
+1 MT
-9 SQPQDDSQGVPRAQ
+9 QP
-23 TKPQARARHERRGYS
+23 
-38 GNSASIELER
+38 L
-48 QPRNQALITSSTTWR
+48 RNQPAGAIKQAETRSPSQMMIASPSAWR
-63 KYVQANWR
+63 GFVQGNWGK
-71 SLKQLA
+71 LKKLA
-77 DNSTLDSPYQK
+77 DQSTLDSPYQK
-88 LVMMVFTPVMPNPQ
+88 LVMMVFTPVMPNPT
-102 TKLELLRRLLKQF
+102 TKLNLLRRLLKKF
-115 RYSAPLS
+115 RYCDALS
-122 KRLTEI
+122 KRMTEI
-128 YRDRDYT
+128 YRDRNYRRT
-135 RSAEDLAGRDLA
+135 AEELAQHELA
-147 PDNLRSDELVG
+147 PEKLSRDEIVG

-177 AAIQFAR
+177 QAIQFAR
-184 NLLETMRD
+184 TLLEAMREYRD
-192 KLNYPSAVRV
+192 YPSAVRV

-223 AEHYTGSKAALK
+223 AEHYHGNKSALK
-235 NYLSAVRSEW
+235 AYLAAVRTEW
-245 NIPTTTIHPA
+245 DIPTTTIHPA
-255 SQHHSPAMLHQ
+255 SQHHTPAALHQ

-275 DQRSFHSVGI
+275 DQRQFHNVGI

-307 FEVISA
+307 FEVIAA

-319 TGAAGTGKSSLCRF
+319 TGAAGTGKSSLCRY
-333 IVTALAYACD
+333 IVTALAFACD

-349 DKVKGLEM
+349 SKVRGLEM
-357 LGASW
+357 LGPSW

-370 YASLRDF
+370 YVSLRDF
-377 CNSEDLFP
+377 ANTPELFP
-385 SSLAGSTSENLL
+385 KTLGEGSANHLL
-397 QYVKRSTGKLGD
+397 EYVKRATGNLAP
-409 HLEAYLTG
+409 HLEAYLTQSDVP
-417 TEPLGGNENA
+417 T
-427 RSAQAE
+427 
-433 QQARPR
+433 
-439 HEHGASLTQAPAYG
+439 HG

-465 EVEDRIILQRIIENW
+465 EEKDRIILQRIIENW
-480 ADRFPSCRVIVTSR
+480 ADRFPNCRIIVTSR

-517 FTWTQVKTYI
+517 FTWKQVRTYI

-535 ENRPSAL
+535 ENRPSVL
-542 GGRAVAGKQSE
+542 GGRAMASKQAAL
-553 SMAAD
+553 MADD
-558 LYKAIR
+558 LNKTIR
-564 ENRALWPLARQPL
+564 ETRALWPLARQPL

-588 YKQLPDKRAELYEHT
+588 YKQLPNKRAELYEHT

-621 KLANINLD
+621 KLAHINLD

-640 ELHSEQKSY
+640 ELHSEQRST
-649 QRYPTIIDRARLLD
+649 QRYPTIIQRARLLD
-663 KLMQQQSQGGGLGA
+663 KLIEQQSLGGGLGA

-686 ATRNGILVADSPNL
+686 ATRNGILVSDAPNL

-722 ECEMPAGLRAHSA
+722 ECKMPAGMHAPDS
-735 EGWIFPENIVAL
+735 EGWTFPQNVVAL
-747 LCHDYARWRNVA
+747 LCHDYARWRNVI
-759 LFSGAIIAAG
+759 LFAGAIIAAG

-782 LPNRLDQS
+782 LPQNVGAALT
-790 PSEQSLHCISVA
+790 EQDLHCISVA

-818 VNIETHLIRCL
+818 FVIESHLVRCL
-829 KLIHRD
+829 RQIHGD

-840 PERANNH
+840 PERANNYS
-847 AILTRLAKSQPSRP
+847 ILAHLLKNQPARA

>member
-1 MNRPVKRQ
+1 MNRQIQKSPATAITA
-9 SQPQDDSQGVPRAQ
+9 P
-23 TKPQARARHERRGYS
+23 ARA
-38 GNSASIELER
+38 A
-48 QPRNQALITSSTTWR
+48 PNQIMITSPAAWR
-63 KYVQANWR
+63 DFVQANWAR
-71 SLKQLA
+71 LKQQA
-77 DNSTLDSPYQK
+77 DSAALDSPYQK
-88 LVMMVFTPVMPNPQ
+88 LVMMVFAPVVPNPT
-102 TKLELLRRLLKQF
+102 TKLTLLRRLLKKF
-115 RYSAPLS
+115 RYCDSLS
-122 KRLTEI
+122 KRMSEI
-128 YRDRDYT
+128 YRDRNYT
-135 RSAEDLAGRDLA
+135 RTAEDLARNDLV
-147 PDNLRSDELVG
+147 PEKLNTEELIG

-169 DGSANQGA
+169 DGSANQGRQ
-177 AAIQFAR
+177 AIQFAR
-184 NLLETMRD
+184 NLLETMREQRD
-192 KLNYPSAVRV
+192 YPSAVRV

-223 AEHYTGSKAALK
+223 AEHYHGNKSALK
-235 NYLSAVRSEW
+235 AYLAAVRSEW

-255 SQHHSPAMLHQ
+255 SQHHTPAMLHQ

-275 DQRSFHSVGI
+275 DQRQFHTVSD

-292 YQAIEKD
+292 FQAIERD

-307 FEVISA
+307 LEVISA
-313 HALIVI
+313 HPLIVI

-333 IVTALAYACD
+333 IVSALAYACD

-370 YASLRDF
+370 YVSLRDF
-377 CNSEDLFP
+377 ANSPELFP
-385 SSLAGSTSENLL
+385 KSLGAATSEPLLNYVQSATGNLA
-397 QYVKRSTGKLGD
+397 S
-409 HLEAYLTG
+409 HLEAYLTQ
-417 TEPLGGNENA
+417 TDVPT
-427 RSAQAE
+427 
-433 QQARPR
+433 
-439 HEHGASLTQAPAYG
+439 HG
-453 SLLVLDGLDEVY
+453 SLIVLDGLDEVY
-465 EVEDRIILQRIIENW
+465 EERDRIILQRIIENW
-480 ADRFPSCRVIVTSR
+480 VDRFPNCRVIVTSR

-517 FTWTQVKTYI
+517 FTWQQVKTYI

-535 ENRPSAL
+535 ESRPSVL
-542 GGRAVAGKQSE
+542 GGRAVAAKQGAL
-553 SMAAD
+553 MAAD
-558 LYKAIR
+558 LNKAIR

-621 KLANINLD
+621 KLANIDLD

-640 ELHSEQKSY
+640 ELHSEQQTY
-649 QRYPTIIDRARLLD
+649 QRYPTIIQRARLLD
-663 KLMQQQSQGGGLGA
+663 KLIEQQSLGSGLGA

-686 ATRNGILVADSPNL
+686 ATRNGILVSDAPNL

-714 CALLEFYD
+714 SALIEFYD
-722 ECEMPAGLRAHSA
+722 ECGMPPELRPASA
-735 EGWIFPENIVAL
+735 EGWTFPENIVAL
-747 LCHDYARWRNVA
+747 LCHDYARWRNVV
-759 LFSGAIIAAG
+759 LFAGAIIAAG

-782 LPNRLDQS
+782 LPPRLNGPQ
-790 PSEQSLHCISVA
+790 SEQALHCVSVA

-818 VNIETHLIRCL
+818 LIIESHLARCL
-829 KLIHRD
+829 RHIHGD

-840 PERANNH
+840 PERANNY
-847 AILTRLAKSQPSRP
+847 AVLSLITRSQASRA

>member
-1 MNRPVKRQ
+1 MNQPDRRQTANAIVKPARAAPNQLLIGSPAAWRNFVQKNWTPLKRQ
-9 SQPQDDSQGVPRAQ
+9 ADQ
-23 TKPQARARHERRGYS
+23 
-38 GNSASIELER
+38 SA
-48 QPRNQALITSSTTWR
+48 
-63 KYVQANWR
+63 
-71 SLKQLA
+71 
-77 DNSTLDSPYQK
+77 LDSPYKK
-88 LVMMVFTPVMPNPQ
+88 LVMMVFTPVVPNPT
-102 TKLELLRRLLKQF
+102 TKLTLLRRLLKKF
-115 RYSAPLS
+115 RYCEALS

-128 YRDRDYT
+128 YRDRNYT
-135 RSAEDLAGRDLA
+135 RTAEDLARNELL
-147 PDNLRSDELVG
+147 PEKMNTDELVG

-169 DGSANQGA
+169 DGSADQGA
-177 AAIQFAR
+177 KAIHFAR
-184 NLLETMRD
+184 NLLETMREHTD
-192 KLNYPSAVRV
+192 YPSAVRV
-202 QAGSISAGGHVIFAG
+202 QAGTISAGGHVIFAG

-223 AEHYTGSKAALK
+223 AEHYHGSKSALK
-235 NYLSAVRSEW
+235 AYLAAVRSEW

-255 SQHHSPAMLHQ
+255 SQHHTPAMLHQ

-275 DQRSFHSVGI
+275 DQRQFHTVGI

-292 YQAIEKD
+292 FQAIEKD

-313 HALIVI
+313 HPLIVI

-370 YASLRDF
+370 YVSLRDF
-377 CNSEDLFP
+377 ANTPGLFP
-385 SSLAGSTSENLL
+385 QSLGASSAEHLL
-397 QYVKRSTGKLGD
+397 NYVKNTTGNLAT
-409 HLEAYLTG
+409 HLEAYLTQ
-417 TEPLGGNENA
+417 TDVPT
-427 RSAQAE
+427 
-433 QQARPR
+433 
-439 HEHGASLTQAPAYG
+439 HG

-465 EVEDRIILQRIIENW
+465 DANDRIILQRIIEKW
-480 ADRFPSCRVIVTSR
+480 ADRFPTCRIIVTSR

-517 FTWTQVKTYI
+517 FTWQQVQTYI
-527 ERWYANVA
+527 ERWYNNVA
-535 ENRPSAL
+535 ENRPGVL
-542 GGRAVAGKQSE
+542 GGRAVASKQAAL
-553 SMAAD
+553 MAAD
-558 LYKAIR
+558 LNKNIR
-564 ENRALWPLARQPL
+564 ETRALWPLARQPL

-640 ELHSEQKSY
+640 ELHSEQQSY
-649 QRYPTIIDRARLLD
+649 QRYPTIIQRARLLD
-663 KLMQQQSQGGGLGA
+663 KLIEQQSLGGGLGA

-686 ATRNGILVADSPNL
+686 ATRNGILVSDAPNL

-722 ECEMPAGLRAHSA
+722 ECHMPADLRPQSA
-735 EGWIFPENIVAL
+735 EGWTFPQNIVAL
-747 LCHDYARWRNVA
+747 LSHDYARWRNVA
-759 LFSGAIIAAG
+759 LFAGAIIAAG
-769 KWQDMRW
+769 KWQVMRW

-782 LPNRLDQS
+782 LPTKLDHS
-790 PSEQSLHCISVA
+790 LSEQALHCISVA

-818 VNIETHLIRCL
+818 YVIESHLVRCL
-829 KLIHRD
+829 RQIRSD

-840 PERANNH
+840 PERDNNYS
-847 AILTRLAKSQPSRP
+847 ILSRLVRSQPARA

>member
-1 MNRPVKRQ
+1 MNRPGRQ
-9 SQPQDDSQGVPRAQ
+9 YPEDAVNAPARSAPSQMM
-23 TKPQARARHERRGYS
+23 
-38 GNSASIELER
+38 
-48 QPRNQALITSSTTWR
+48 ITSPTAWR
-63 KYVQANWR
+63 RFVQAHWAM
-71 SLKQLA
+71 LKQQA
-77 DNSTLDSPYQK
+77 DKAALDTPYQS
-88 LVMMVFTPVMPNPQ
+88 LVMMVFAPVMPNPT
-102 TKLELLRRLLKQF
+102 TKLTLLRRLLMKF
-115 RYSAPLS
+115 RYCDALS

-128 YRDRDYT
+128 YRDRNYART
-135 RSAEDLAGRDLA
+135 AEDLARNELL
-147 PDNLRSDELVG
+147 PDKLNNDEQTG

-177 AAIQFAR
+177 QAIQFAR

-192 KLNYPSAVRV
+192 HSDYPSAVRV
-202 QAGSISAGGHVIFAG
+202 QAGSISAGGHVIVAG

-223 AEHYTGSKAALK
+223 AEHYQGNKSALK
-235 NYLSAVRSEW
+235 SYLAAVRSEW

-255 SQHHSPAMLHQ
+255 SQHHTPALLHQ

-275 DQRSFHSVGI
+275 DQRQFHNVGL

-292 YQAIEKD
+292 FQAIERD
-299 MGYVRESV
+299 MGYLRGSA
-307 FEVISA
+307 FEVIA
-313 HALIVI
+313 IHPLIVI

-370 YASLRDF
+370 YVSLRDF
-377 CNSEDLFP
+377 ASSPDLFP
-385 SSLAGSTSENLL
+385 QSLSAASSEQLLNYIKGATGNLAP
-397 QYVKRSTGKLGD
+397 
-409 HLEAYLTG
+409 HLEAYLTQSDVP
-417 TEPLGGNENA
+417 T
-427 RSAQAE
+427 
-433 QQARPR
+433 
-439 HEHGASLTQAPAYG
+439 HG

-465 EVEDRIILQRIIENW
+465 ENKDRIILQRIIENW
-480 ADRFPSCRVIVTSR
+480 ADRFPSCRIIVTSR
-494 TYAYRHDSR
+494 TYAYRRDSR

-517 FTWTQVKTYI
+517 FTWNQVKTYI

-535 ENRPSAL
+535 ENRPSVL
-542 GGRAVAGKQSE
+542 GGRSVAAKQGAL
-553 SMAAD
+553 MAAD
-558 LYKAIR
+558 LNQAIR

-640 ELHSEQKSY
+640 ELHSEQQSY
-649 QRYPTIIDRARLLD
+649 QRYPTIIQRARLLD
-663 KLMQQQSQGGGLGA
+663 KLIEQQSLGGGLGA

-686 ATRNGILVADSPNL
+686 ATRNGILVSDAPDL

-714 CALLEFYD
+714 SALIEFYD
-722 ECEMPAGLRAHSA
+722 ECQMPADLRPASV

-747 LCHDYARWRNVA
+747 LCHDYARWRNVV
-759 LFSGAIIAAG
+759 LFAGAIIAAG

-782 LPNRLDQS
+782 LPTRLDG
-790 PSEQSLHCISVA
+790 PLSEQQLHCISVG

-818 VNIETHLIRCL
+818 AVIETHLARCL
-829 KLIHRD
+829 RQIHGD
-835 ERIDA
+835 ERLDA
-840 PERANNH
+840 PERANNYTVLSLI
-847 AILTRLAKSQPSRP
+847 ARGQAARA

>member
-1 MNRPVKRQ
+1 MNRQIVT
-9 SQPQDDSQGVPRAQ
+9 QPSKAITTAAQ
-23 TKPQARARHERRGYS
+23 PTRS
-38 GNSASIELER
+38 L
-48 QPRNQALITSSTTWR
+48 ALVTTSEAWR
-63 KYVQANWR
+63 TYVQSNWR
-71 SLKQLA
+71 SLKRQA
-77 DNSTLDSPYQK
+77 DTSSLDSPYKK

-102 TKLELLRRLLKQF
+102 TKLTILRRLLKHF
-115 RYSAPLS
+115 RYCAPLS

-128 YRDRDYT
+128 YRDRNYSRT
-135 RSAEDLAGRDLA
+135 AEELAAKDLL
-147 PDNLRSDELVG
+147 PELLTTDELVG
-158 LDWLIV
+158 LDWLVV

-169 DGSANQGA
+169 DGSANQGQM
-177 AAIQFAR
+177 AIQFAR
-184 NLLETMRD
+184 NLLEYMRD
-192 KLNYPSAVRV
+192 NRDYPSAVRV

-223 AEHYTGSKAALK
+223 ADHYTGNKAALK
-235 NYLSAVRSEW
+235 AYLAGVRSEW

-255 SQHHSPAMLHQ
+255 SQHHTPAMLHQ

-292 YQAIEKD
+292 FQAIEKD

-313 HALIVI
+313 HPLIVI

-357 LGASW
+357 LGPSW

-370 YASLRDF
+370 YVSLRDF
-377 CNSEDLFP
+377 CNSEALFP
-385 SSLAGSTSENLL
+385 QSLQQSSSEHLL
-397 QYVKRSTGKLGD
+397 NYVKQTTGKLAE
-409 HLEAYLTG
+409 HIESYLTQ
-417 TEPLGGNENA
+417 TDVPT
-427 RSAQAE
+427 
-433 QQARPR
+433 
-439 HEHGASLTQAPAYG
+439 HG

-465 EVEDRIILQRIIENW
+465 EASDRIILQRIIENW

-494 TYAYRHDSR
+494 TYAYRHDAR

-517 FTWTQVKTYI
+517 FNWDQVKTYI
-527 ERWYANVA
+527 DRWYVNVA

-542 GGRAVAGKQSE
+542 GGRAVAQKQATL
-553 SMAAD
+553 MAGD

-621 KLANINLD
+621 KLANLNLD

-640 ELHSEQKSY
+640 ELHSEQQTY
-649 QRYPTIIDRARLLD
+649 QRYPTIINRARLLD
-663 KLMQQQSQGGGLGA
+663 KLLQQQSQGEGLGA

-686 ATRNGILVADSPNL
+686 ATRNGILVADAPTL

-722 ECEMPAGLRAHSA
+722 ECTMPSGLRTQNP
-735 EGWIFPENIVAL
+735 EGWTFPENVVAL
-747 LCHDYARWRNVA
+747 LCHDYARWRNVV
-759 LFSGAIIAAG
+759 LFAGAVIAAG

-782 LPNRLDQS
+782 LPIHLDRNL
-790 PSEQSLHCISVA
+790 SEQGLHCISVA

-818 VNIETHLIRCL
+818 FGIETHLIQCL
-829 KLIHRD
+829 KLIQRD

-840 PERANNH
+840 PERANNQAVLTKILRYH
-847 AILTRLAKSQPSRP
+847 AARSQA

>member
-1 MNRPVKRQ
+1 M
-9 SQPQDDSQGVPRAQ
+9 
-23 TKPQARARHERRGYS
+23 
-38 GNSASIELER
+38 
-48 QPRNQALITSSTTWR
+48 ITSP
-63 KYVQANWR
+63 AAWR
-71 SLKQLA
+71 SFVQSNWTNLKREA
-77 DNSTLDSPYQK
+77 DNTALDSPYQK
-88 LVMMVFTPVMPNPQ
+88 LVMMVFMPVMPNPT
-102 TKLELLRRLLKQF
+102 TKLTLLRRLLKKF
-115 RYSAPLS
+115 RYCAPLS
-122 KRLTEI
+122 KRMTEV
-128 YRDRDYT
+128 YRDRNYT
-135 RSAEDLAGRDLA
+135 RTAEDLARLELS
-147 PDNLRSDELVG
+147 PEKLNTDELIG

-169 DGSANQGA
+169 DGSANQGER
-177 AAIQFAR
+177 AIRFAR
-184 NLLETMRD
+184 ELLETMREHRD
-192 KLNYPSAVRV
+192 YPSPVRV
-202 QAGSISAGGHVIFAG
+202 QAGTISAGGHVIFAG

-223 AEHYTGSKAALK
+223 AEHYHGNKAALK
-235 NYLSAVRSEW
+235 AYLSGVRSEW

-255 SQHHSPAMLHQ
+255 SQHHTPAMLHQ

-275 DQRSFHSVGI
+275 DQRQFHTVGI

-292 YQAIEKD
+292 YQAIERD

-313 HALIVI
+313 HPLIVI

-349 DKVKGLEM
+349 DSVKGLEM

-370 YASLRDF
+370 YVSLRDF
-377 CNSEDLFP
+377 ANTLELFP
-385 SSLAGSTSENLL
+385 KSLDDASSEHLLNYVQNATGSLAP
-397 QYVKRSTGKLGD
+397 
-409 HLEAYLTG
+409 HLEAYLTQ
-417 TEPLGGNENA
+417 TDVPT
-427 RSAQAE
+427 
-433 QQARPR
+433 
-439 HEHGASLTQAPAYG
+439 HG

-465 EVEDRIILQRIIENW
+465 EAKDRIILQRIIENW
-480 ADRFPSCRVIVTSR
+480 ADRFPNCRVIVTSR

-517 FTWTQVKTYI
+517 FTWLQVKTYI

-535 ENRPSAL
+535 ESRPSVL
-542 GGRAVAGKQSE
+542 GGRAVAAKQAAL
-553 SMAAD
+553 MAAD
-558 LYKAIR
+558 LNKAIR

-588 YKQLPDKRAELYEHT
+588 YKQLPDKRAKLYEHT

-621 KLANINLD
+621 KLADINLD

-640 ELHSEQKSY
+640 ELHSEQQTY
-649 QRYPTIIDRARLLD
+649 QRYPTIIQRARLLD
-663 KLMQQQSQGGGLGA
+663 KLIEQQSLGDGLGA

-686 ATRNGILVADSPNL
+686 ATRNGILVSDAPNL

-722 ECEMPAGLRAHSA
+722 ECAMPATLRPASA
-735 EGWIFPENIVAL
+735 EGWTFPQNIVAL
-747 LCHDYARWRNVA
+747 LSHDYARWRNVV
-759 LFSGAIIAAG
+759 LFAGAIIAAG
-769 KWQDMRW
+769 KWQEMRW
-776 QLIDEL
+776 HLIDEL
-782 LPNRLDQS
+782 LPTKLDS
-790 PSEQSLHCISVA
+790 LLSEQALHCISVA

-818 VNIETHLIRCL
+818 FIIETHLVRCL
-829 KLIHRD
+829 HHIQGD

-840 PERANNH
+840 PERDNNF
-847 AILTRLAKSQPSRP
+847 AVLSLLARAQAARA

>member
-1 MNRPVKRQ
+1 MNRPAQEYPAKAIAAPPRSAP
-9 SQPQDDSQGVPRAQ
+9 SQ
-23 TKPQARARHERRGYS
+23 
-38 GNSASIELER
+38 LM
-48 QPRNQALITSSTTWR
+48 ITSPAAWR
-63 KYVQANWR
+63 SFVQANWAR
-71 SLKQLA
+71 LKQQA
-77 DNSTLDSPYQK
+77 DETALDSPYQK
-88 LVMMVFTPVMPNPQ
+88 LVMMVFAPVMPNPS
-102 TKLELLRRLLKQF
+102 TKLTLLRRLLKKF
-115 RYSAPLS
+115 RYCEALS
-122 KRLTEI
+122 KRMTEI
-128 YRDRDYT
+128 YRDRNYRRT
-135 RSAEDLAGRDLA
+135 AEELARSELIPEKL
-147 PDNLRSDELVG
+147 NNDELTG

-169 DGSANQGA
+169 DGSANQGRQ
-177 AAIQFAR
+177 AILFAR
-184 NLLETMRD
+184 NLLEAMRD
-192 KLNYPSAVRV
+192 QRDYPSAVRV

-223 AEHYTGSKAALK
+223 AEHYHGNKSALK
-235 NYLSAVRSEW
+235 SYLASVRSEW

-255 SQHHSPAMLHQ
+255 SQHHTPAMLHQ

-275 DQRSFHSVGI
+275 DQRQFHNVSV

-292 YQAIEKD
+292 FQAIERD

-307 FEVISA
+307 FEVIAA
-313 HALIVI
+313 HPLIVI

-333 IVTALAYACD
+333 IVAALAYACD
-343 PRAERQ
+343 PRSERQ

-362 IHGPILPI
+362 IHGPILPM
-370 YASLRDF
+370 YVSLRDF
-377 CNSEDLFP
+377 ASSPELFP
-385 SSLAGSTSENLL
+385 KSLSGASSEHLLNYVKTATGSLAP
-397 QYVKRSTGKLGD
+397 
-409 HLEAYLTG
+409 HLEAYLTQ
-417 TEPLGGNENA
+417 
-427 RSAQAE
+427 SD
-433 QQARPR
+433 
-439 HEHGASLTQAPAYG
+439 APTHG

-465 EVEDRIILQRIIENW
+465 EDRDRIILQRIIENW
-480 ADRFPSCRVIVTSR
+480 VDRFPNCRVIVTSR

-517 FTWTQVKTYI
+517 FTWHQVKTYV

-535 ENRPSAL
+535 ENRPSVL
-542 GGRAVAGKQSE
+542 GGRAVAAKQSAL
-553 SMAAD
+553 MAAD
-558 LYKAIR
+558 LNQTIR

-621 KLANINLD
+621 KLANVNLD

-640 ELHSEQKSY
+640 ELHSEQRSH
-649 QRYPTIIDRARLLD
+649 QRYPTIIQRARLLD
-663 KLMQQQSQGGGLGA
+663 KLLEQQSLGGGLGA

-686 ATRNGILVADSPNL
+686 ATRNGILVSDAPNL

-714 CALLEFYD
+714 SALIEFYD
-722 ECEMPAGLRAHSA
+722 ECPMPSELRPASA
-735 EGWIFPENIVAL
+735 EGWTFPENIVAL
-747 LCHDYARWRNVA
+747 LCHDYARWRNVV
-759 LFSGAIIAAG
+759 LFAGAIIAAG

-782 LPNRLDQS
+782 LPTRLAG
-790 PSEQSLHCISVA
+790 PLSEQQLHCISVG

-818 VNIETHLIRCL
+818 LTIETHLVRCL
-829 KLIHRD
+829 RHIHGD

-840 PERANNH
+840 PERANNYNV
-847 AILTRLAKSQPSRP
+847 LARISRNQSLRD

>member
-1 MNRPVKRQ
+1 MM
-9 SQPQDDSQGVPRAQ
+9 
-23 TKPQARARHERRGYS
+23 
-38 GNSASIELER
+38 
-48 QPRNQALITSSTTWR
+48 ITSP
-63 KYVQANWR
+63 AAWR
-71 SLKQLA
+71 SFVQSNWARLKQQA
-77 DNSTLDSPYQK
+77 DEAALESPYQK
-88 LVMMVFTPVMPNPQ
+88 LVMMVFAPVVPNQ
-102 TKLELLRRLLKQF
+102 TTKLTLLRRLLKKF
-115 RYSAPLS
+115 RYCEALS
-122 KRLTEI
+122 KRMTEI
-128 YRDRDYT
+128 YRDRNYT
-135 RSAEDLAGRDLA
+135 RSAEELARNDLV
-147 PDNLRSDELVG
+147 PDKLNNEELIG

-169 DGSANQGA
+169 DGSANQGRQ
-177 AAIQFAR
+177 AIQFAR
-184 NLLETMRD
+184 NLLKTMREQRD
-192 KLNYPSAVRV
+192 YPSAVRV

-223 AEHYTGSKAALK
+223 AEHYHGNKSALK
-235 NYLSAVRSEW
+235 AYLAAVRSEW

-255 SQHHSPAMLHQ
+255 SQHHTPAMLHQ

-275 DQRSFHSVGI
+275 DQRQFHTVSV

-292 YQAIEKD
+292 FQAIERD
-299 MGYVRESV
+299 MGFVRESV
-307 FEVISA
+307 LEVISA
-313 HALIVI
+313 HPLIVI

-333 IVTALAYACD
+333 IVSALAYACD

-370 YASLRDF
+370 YVSLRDF
-377 CNSEDLFP
+377 ANSPELFP
-385 SSLAGSTSENLL
+385 KSLDAATSESLLNYVQSATGNLAP
-397 QYVKRSTGKLGD
+397 
-409 HLEAYLTG
+409 HLEAYLTQ
-417 TEPLGGNENA
+417 TDVPT
-427 RSAQAE
+427 
-433 QQARPR
+433 
-439 HEHGASLTQAPAYG
+439 HG
-453 SLLVLDGLDEVY
+453 SLIVLDGLDEVY
-465 EVEDRIILQRIIENW
+465 EERDRVILQRIIENW
-480 ADRFPSCRVIVTSR
+480 VDRFPNCRVIVTSR

-517 FTWTQVKTYI
+517 FTWQQVKTYI

-535 ENRPSAL
+535 ETRPSVL
-542 GGRAVAGKQSE
+542 GGRAVAAKQGAL
-553 SMAAD
+553 MAAD
-558 LYKAIR
+558 LNKAIR

-621 KLANINLD
+621 KLANIDLD

-640 ELHSEQKSY
+640 ELHSEQQTY
-649 QRYPTIIDRARLLD
+649 QRYPTIIQRARLLD
-663 KLMQQQSQGGGLGA
+663 KLIEQQSLGSGLGA

-686 ATRNGILVADSPNL
+686 ATRNGILVSDAPDL

-714 CALLEFYD
+714 SALIEFYD
-722 ECEMPAGLRAHSA
+722 ECRMPHELRAPST
-735 EGWIFPENIVAL
+735 EGWTFPENIVAL

-759 LFSGAIIAAG
+759 LFAGAIIAAG

-782 LPNRLDQS
+782 LPTRLNG
-790 PSEQSLHCISVA
+790 PLAEQVLHCISVA

-818 VNIETHLIRCL
+818 LIIETHLVRCL
-829 KLIHRD
+829 RHIHGD

-840 PERANNH
+840 PERANNY
-847 AILTRLAKSQPSRP
+847 AVLSLITRSQASRA

>member
-1 MNRPVKRQ
+1 MITSPAAWRAFVQGNWAGLKRQ
-9 SQPQDDSQGVPRAQ
+9 AD
-23 TKPQARARHERRGYS
+23 
-38 GNSASIELER
+38 
-48 QPRNQALITSSTTWR
+48 
-63 KYVQANWR
+63 R
-71 SLKQLA
+71 SNL
-77 DNSTLDSPYQK
+77 NSPYQK
-88 LVMMVFTPVMPNPQ
+88 LVMMVFAPVMPNPT
-102 TKLELLRRLLKQF
+102 TKLTLLRRLLNKF
-115 RYSAPLS
+115 RYCAPLS
-122 KRLTEI
+122 KRLTDI
-128 YRDRDYT
+128 YRDRNYSRT
-135 RSAEDLAGRDLA
+135 AEELARDALLPA
-147 PDNLRSDELVG
+147 QLSTDELVG

-169 DGSANQGA
+169 DGSANQGEQ
-177 AAIQFAR
+177 AIQFAR
-184 NLLETMRD
+184 NLLEAMREQRD
-192 KLNYPSAVRV
+192 YPSAVRV
-202 QAGSISAGGHVIFAG
+202 QAGTISAGGHVIFAG

-223 AEHYTGSKAALK
+223 AEHYHGNKAALK
-235 NYLSAVRSEW
+235 NYLAAVRTEW

-255 SQHHSPAMLHQ
+255 SQHHTPAMLHQ

-275 DQRSFHSVGI
+275 DQRQFHTVGI

-307 FEVISA
+307 FEVISE
-313 HALIVI
+313 HPLIVI

-370 YASLRDF
+370 YVSLRDF
-377 CNSEDLFP
+377 ANSPALFP
-385 SSLAGSTSENLL
+385 KSLPESTAESLLGYIKNATGNLA
-397 QYVKRSTGKLGD
+397 Q
-409 HLEAYLTG
+409 HLESYLTQ
-417 TEPLGGNENA
+417 TDVPT
-427 RSAQAE
+427 
-433 QQARPR
+433 
-439 HEHGASLTQAPAYG
+439 HG

-465 EVEDRIILQRIIENW
+465 EESDRIILQRIIENW
-480 ADRFPSCRVIVTSR
+480 ADRFPICRIIVTSR

-503 WRLSERFASAELAP
+503 WRLSDRFASAELAP
-517 FTWTQVKTYI
+517 FTWHQVKTYI
-527 ERWYANVA
+527 DRWYANVA
-535 ENRPSAL
+535 DNRPSVL
-542 GGRAVAGKQSE
+542 GGRAVATKQATL
-553 SMAAD
+553 MAD
-558 LYKAIR
+558 NLNKTIR
-564 ENRALWPLARQPL
+564 ETRALWPLARQPL

-621 KLANINLD
+621 KLSNINLD

-640 ELHSEQKSY
+640 ELHSEQQSY
-649 QRYPTIIDRARLLD
+649 QRYPTIISRARLLD
-663 KLMQQQSQGGGLGA
+663 KLIEQQSFGGGLGA

-686 ATRNGILVADSPNL
+686 ATRNGILVSDAPNL

-722 ECEMPAGLRAHSA
+722 ECKMPAGLSASSA
-735 EGWIFPENIVAL
+735 EGWTFPQNIVAL
-747 LCHDYARWRNVA
+747 LCHDYGRWRNVV
-759 LFSGAIIAAG
+759 LFAGAIIAAG

-776 QLIDEL
+776 HLIDEL
-782 LPNRLDQS
+782 LPTKLDHS
-790 PSEQSLHCISVA
+790 LTEQSLHCISVA
-802 AEIWGESWLKS
+802 AETWGESWLKS

-818 VNIETHLIRCL
+818 LIIESHLARCL
-829 KLIHRD
+829 RHIHGD

-840 PERANNH
+840 PERANNYAVH
-847 AILTRLAKSQPSRP
+847 ARLTRSQQARA

>member
-1 MNRPVKRQ
+1 MNQHLRQ
-9 SQPQDDSQGVPRAQ
+9 QSEKAIVNARSRAPGH
-23 TKPQARARHERRGYS
+23 KMI
-38 GNSASIELER
+38 AS
-48 QPRNQALITSSTTWR
+48 PAAWHD
-63 KYVQANWR
+63 YVQANW
-71 SLKQLA
+71 SQLKRQA
-77 DNSTLDSPYQK
+77 DQSTLDSPYQK
-88 LVMMVFTPVMPNPQ
+88 LVMMVFTPVMPNPT
-102 TKLELLRRLLKQF
+102 TKLTLLRRLLNKY
-115 RYSAPLS
+115 RYCAPLS

-128 YRDRDYT
+128 YRDRNYT
-135 RSAEDLAGRDLA
+135 RTAEELARE
-147 PDNLRSDELVG
+147 ELLPEKLNREEVIG

-169 DGSANQGA
+169 DGSANQGKQ
-177 AAIQFAR
+177 AIQFAR
-184 NLLETMRD
+184 NLLEAMREYRD
-192 KLNYPSAVRV
+192 YPSAVRV

-223 AEHYTGSKAALK
+223 AEHYHGNKSALK
-235 NYLSAVRSEW
+235 AYLAAVRTEW
-245 NIPTTTIHPA
+245 DIPTTTIHPA
-255 SQHHSPAMLHQ
+255 SQHHTTAALHQ

-275 DQRSFHSVGI
+275 DQRQFHNVGI

-299 MGYVRESV
+299 LGFVRESV
-307 FEVISA
+307 FEVVSA
-313 HALIVI
+313 HPLIVI
-319 TGAAGTGKSSLCRF
+319 TGAAGTGKSSLCRY

-349 DKVKGLEM
+349 SNIKGLEM
-357 LGASW
+357 LGPSW

-370 YASLRDF
+370 YVSLRDF
-377 CNSEDLFP
+377 ANTPELFP
-385 SSLAGSTSENLL
+385 KSLGESSANHLL
-397 QYVKRSTGKLGD
+397 NYVKQATGNLAQ
-409 HLEAYLTG
+409 HLEAYLTQ
-417 TEPLGGNENA
+417 TDVPT
-427 RSAQAE
+427 
-433 QQARPR
+433 
-439 HEHGASLTQAPAYG
+439 HG

-465 EVEDRIILQRIIENW
+465 EEKDRIVLQRIIENW
-480 ADRFPSCRVIVTSR
+480 VDRFPNCRIIVTSR

-517 FTWTQVKTYI
+517 FTWQQVKTYI
-527 ERWYANVA
+527 KRWYANVA
-535 ENRPSAL
+535 ENRPSVL
-542 GGRAVAGKQSE
+542 GGRAVAAKQAI

-558 LYKAIR
+558 LNKTIR
-564 ENRALWPLARQPL
+564 ETRALWPLARQPL

-640 ELHSEQKSY
+640 ELHSEQLSY
-649 QRYPTIIDRARLLD
+649 QRYPTIIQRARLLD
-663 KLMQQQSQGGGLGA
+663 KLIEQQTLGEGLGA

-686 ATRNGILVADSPNL
+686 ATRNGILVADAPNV

-722 ECEMPAGLRAHSA
+722 ECKMPSDLDPPTA
-735 EGWIFPENIVAL
+735 EGWIFPQNIVAL
-747 LCHDYARWRNVA
+747 LCHDYARWRNVV
-759 LFSGAIIAAG
+759 LFAGAIIAAG

-782 LPNRLDQS
+782 LPTRFDRAL
-790 PSEQSLHCISVA
+790 SEQDLHCISVA

-818 VNIETHLIRCL
+818 FVIESHLVQCL
-829 KLIHRD
+829 RHIHGD

-840 PERANNH
+840 PERANNYS
-847 AILTRLAKSQPSRP
+847 ILSSLIKNQPARA

>member
-1 MNRPVKRQ
+1 MNQPVRPGAAKAIAKPARAAPASQMMIASPAAWRSFVQNNWSQLKRQ
-9 SQPQDDSQGVPRAQ
+9 
-23 TKPQARARHERRGYS
+23 
-38 GNSASIELER
+38 
-48 QPRNQALITSSTTWR
+48 
-63 KYVQANWR
+63 
-71 SLKQLA
+71 A
-77 DNSTLDSPYQK
+77 DQSTLDSPYQK
-88 LVMMVFTPVMPNPQ
+88 LVMMVFTPVLPNPT
-102 TKLELLRRLLKQF
+102 TKLTLLRRLLK
-115 RYSAPLS
+115 RYRYCGPLS

-128 YRDRDYT
+128 YRDRNYRRT
-135 RSAEDLAGRDLA
+135 AEDLARQDLL
-147 PDNLRSDELVG
+147 PEKLNSDELVG

-169 DGSANQGA
+169 DGSANQGVKA
-177 AAIQFAR
+177 MQFAR
-184 NLLETMRD
+184 NLLETMREHTD
-192 KLNYPSAVRV
+192 YPSAVRV

-223 AEHYTGSKAALK
+223 AEHYQGNKSALK
-235 NYLSAVRSEW
+235 AYLAAVRSEW

-255 SQHHSPAMLHQ
+255 SQHHTPAMLHQ

-275 DQRSFHSVGI
+275 DQRQFHAVSI

-299 MGYVRESV
+299 MGFVRESV
-307 FEVISA
+307 FEVVSA
-313 HALIVI
+313 QPLIVI

-370 YASLRDF
+370 YVSLRDF
-377 CNSEDLFP
+377 ANSPNLFP
-385 SSLAGSTSENLL
+385 KAMGEASAARLLDYIKRATGNLAP
-397 QYVKRSTGKLGD
+397 
-409 HLEAYLTG
+409 HLEGYLTQ
-417 TEPLGGNENA
+417 
-427 RSAQAE
+427 SAV
-433 QQARPR
+433 PT
-439 HEHGASLTQAPAYG
+439 HG

-465 EVEDRIILQRIIENW
+465 EEHDRILLQRIIENW
-480 ADRFPSCRVIVTSR
+480 VDRFPSCRIIVTSR

-503 WRLSERFASAELAP
+503 WRLSDRFASAELAP
-517 FTWTQVKTYI
+517 FTWQQVQTYI
-527 ERWYANVA
+527 ERWYDNVA
-535 ENRPSAL
+535 QNRPGVL
-542 GGRAVAGKQSE
+542 GGRAVAPKQAAL
-553 SMAAD
+553 MAAD
-558 LYKAIR
+558 LNKTIR
-564 ENRALWPLARQPL
+564 ETRALWPLARQPL

-640 ELHSEQKSY
+640 ELHSEQQSY
-649 QRYPTIIDRARLLD
+649 QRYPTIIQRGRLLD
-663 KLMQQQSQGGGLGA
+663 KLVEQQALGGGLGA

-686 ATRNGILVADSPNL
+686 ATRNGILVSDAPNL

-722 ECEMPAGLRAHSA
+722 ECQMPAELRPQSA

-759 LFSGAIIAAG
+759 LFAGAIIAAG

-776 QLIDEL
+776 HLIDEL
-782 LPNRLDQS
+782 LPTRFEGTL
-790 PSEQSLHCISVA
+790 SEQALHCISVA

-818 VNIETHLIRCL
+818 FGIESHLVTCL
-829 KLIHRD
+829 RHIHGD

-840 PERANNH
+840 PERANNY
-847 AILTRLAKSQPSRP
+847 AILSRLARNQPARAQ

>member
-1 MNRPVKRQ
+1 MNRPINN
-9 SQPQDDSQGVPRAQ
+9 QPRYRGGGNKAHRSR
-23 TKPQARARHERRGYS
+23 TKEQAHSSPER
-38 GNSASIELER
+38 GNLLPAKASVELDR
-48 QPRNQALITSSTTWR
+48 QPRSPALITSSTTWR
-63 KYVQANWR
+63 QYVQANWR

-77 DNSTLDSPYQK
+77 DNSTLDNAYKK

-102 TKLELLRRLLKQF
+102 TKLNLLRRLLKQF

-128 YRDRDYT
+128 YRDRNYART
-135 RSAEDLAGRDLA
+135 AEDLAGQELA
-147 PDNLRSDELVG
+147 PENLRSDELVG

-169 DGSANQGA
+169 DGSANQGT

-192 KLNYPSAVRV
+192 NLNYPSAVRV

-235 NYLSAVRSEW
+235 NYLAAVRSEW

-255 SQHHSPAMLHQ
+255 SQHHTPAMLHQ

-275 DQRSFHSVGI
+275 DQRSFNSVGI

-299 MGYVRESV
+299 MGYVREPV
-307 FEVISA
+307 FEVIAA
-313 HALIVI
+313 HPLIVI
-319 TGAAGTGKSSLCRF
+319 TGAAGTGKSSLCHF

-385 SSLAGSTSENLL
+385 ASLAGSSAENLL
-397 QYVKRSTGKLGD
+397 QYVKRSTGNLGD
-409 HLEAYLTG
+409 HLEAYLTQ
-417 TEPLGGNENA
+417 TEVPT
-427 RSAQAE
+427 
-433 QQARPR
+433 
-439 HEHGASLTQAPAYG
+439 HG

-465 EVEDRIILQRIIENW
+465 EAQDRIILQRIIENW

-494 TYAYRHDSR
+494 TYAYRRDAR

-517 FTWTQVKTYI
+517 FTWNQVKTYI
-527 ERWYANVA
+527 DRWYANVA

-542 GGRAVAGKQSE
+542 GGRAVAAKQSQA
-553 SMAAD
+553 MAAD

-640 ELHSEQKSY
+640 ELHSQQKSY

-663 KLMQQQSQGGGLGA
+663 KLMQQQSLGGGLGA

-686 ATRNGILVADSPNL
+686 ATRNGILVADSPSL

-722 ECEMPAGLRAHSA
+722 ECEMPVGLRAQSA
-735 EGWIFPENIVAL
+735 EGWMFPENVVAL

-759 LFSGAIIAAG
+759 LFAGAIIAAG

-790 PSEQSLHCISVA
+790 LSEQALHCISVA
-802 AEIWGESWLKS
+802 AEIWGETWLKS

-818 VNIETHLIRCL
+818 LMIETHLIRCL
-829 KLIHRD
+829 KLIHGD

-847 AILTRLAKSQPSRP
+847 AILTRLAKSQPGRR